1 MKNNT
6 FMNRTKIPIIYFFK
20 CPRIHDLS
28 ALAQFAKL
36 KCVHIYWNNSLESL
50 WNMTDNKQLKVISC
64 IMISK
69 LSKIEALKQ
78 SHVKYICFDSS
89 DNNGN
94 AKKALFDVSVFEQMP
109 YLKHLSLTYSDNII
123 DY

>member
-1 MKNNT
+1 
-6 FMNRTKIPIIYFFK
+6 
-20 CPRIHDLS
+20 
-28 ALAQFAKL
+28 
-36 KCVHIYWNNSLESL
+36 
-50 WNMTDNKQLKVISC
+50 MTDNKQLKVISC

-78 SHVKYICFDSS
+78 SYVKYICFDSS